1 MSAQFFLGNQDK
13 LVASHRRFPIQPIAL
28 IQHDLVAFRVSRH
41 GTAGG
46 GKKDIDLVNVG
57 VLAHLIRGKHDRWM
71 VSLAKGAGIDI
82 PLLHGRLRLFR
93 VGFGDYAG
101 FRKALVQRNVFLIKA
116 KISRRPEG
124 NRFNFRRRLQNI
136 SFMASQ
142 DINDFP
148 ILSLLHQA
156 AQVRFGCA

>member
-46 GKKDIDLVNVG
+46 GKKDIDLVNVQ

-71 VSLAKGAGIDI
+71 VSLAEGTCIDI
-82 PLLHGRLRLFR
+82 PLLHGEAAPIPSRLWGLRWLSQSAGPTQRLPHQSENIQE
-93 VGFGDYAG
+93 AG
-101 FRKALVQRNVFLIKA
+101 W
-116 KISRRPEG
+116 E
-124 NRFNFRRRLQNI
+124 
-136 SFMASQ
+136 
-142 DINDFP
+142 
-148 ILSLLHQA
+148 
-156 AQVRFGCA
+156 